1 VRTSSPE
8 RLDTRHN
15 TRLGFRCW
23 ARDAAGLQHFTSAGG
38 GTDVAAH
45 ASAARP
51 DRGLPGVGEALPAAI
66 DALPHADTIHLTLGT
81 LFHQAPGVLEI
92 AIEGLSV
99 LPFNL
104 VVTCGPGVDPARFGP
119 QPDHVLIEPYVPHA
133 LLLPR
138 CRLVVSQGGAGIM
151 LGALAHNLAQ
161 LMLPQG
167 ADQFINADVCTRT
180 GVALALSPAELTAAS
195 VTAGGDSPP
204 RGDEVHRGGLGARRR
219 DPRHAERRRGAHRAR
234 HAARRRAGAA
244 AGVRLGRGDAMTRRQ
259 RGVWRLS
266 G

>member
-1 VRTSSPE
+1 MWPRT
-8 RLDTRHN
+8 
-15 TRLGFRCW
+15 
-23 ARDAAGLQHFTSAGG
+23 
-38 GTDVAAH
+38 
-45 ASAARP
+45 RP
-51 DRGLPGVGEALPAAI
+51 LRPAPGLPGVGE
-66 DALPHADTIHLTLGT
+66 ALPHADTIHLTLGT

-195 VTAGGDSPP
+195 VTAAATRLLEETRFTEAASALGAEI
-204 RGDEVHRGGLGARRR
+204 RGMASADEVLTAL
-219 DPRHAERRRGAHRAR
+219 
-234 HAARRRAGAA
+234 
-244 AGVRLGRGDAMTRRQ
+244 VTQRGDAQALRPAFASGEATR
-259 RGVWRLS
+259 
-266 G
+266 